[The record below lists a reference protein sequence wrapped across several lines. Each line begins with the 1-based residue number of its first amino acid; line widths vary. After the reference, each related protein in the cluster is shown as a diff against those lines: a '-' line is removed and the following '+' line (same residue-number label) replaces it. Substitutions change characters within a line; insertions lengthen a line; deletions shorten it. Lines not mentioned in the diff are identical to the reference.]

1 MHIPNRFY
9 RASVNQLILS
19 AEGEQMKTLN
29 LLDGV
34 SQSGLYFITSGEV
47 KRAIGR
53 QDPFKDI
60 VDPAERIK
68 KIEKLSNTLKAELN
82 NSMKKKASTLAVDK
96 KVNK

>member
-1 MHIPNRFY
+1 
-9 RASVNQLILS
+9 
-19 AEGEQMKTLN
+19 MKTSDFMN
-29 LLDGV
+29 GI

-68 KIEKLSNTLKAELN
+68 KIEKLSNTLKTELN
-82 NSMKKKASTLAVDK
+82 ASMKKKAANFAVEK
-96 KVNK
+96 KATE